1 VPRWTA
7 ESREQ
12 YSAVMKAMPRSQ
24 EWKDNI
30 SKAKKGKSLKPLSPE
45 TKAKLSE
52 IGKKKVFTEEH
63 RQNISLALAGRKPS
77 PGCVAKAIEAR
88 KGKEHTEATK
98 LKMSLAHLNRNIE
111 HEKAYVKSGGTHAGV
126 WMRCLN
132 SEGVFARQLDAAG
145 IEWMYEPR
153 RFRLSIGSY
162 LPDFY
167 LPQFDIW
174 VEVKG
179 SPRQHGKW
187 PEKIRAFRQETGKC
201 LVIVFQSELE
211 SRKYHMSNSIVGQAD
226 YYGLPEQSR
235 PEPPSEQ
242 HLAELLKKPPMFSGP
257 PKLAGDD
264 KSDEWRQM
272 EETYGEENVHPRG
285 PGEWDD

>member
-1 VPRWTA
+1 MPRWTT

-12 YSAVMKAMPRSQ
+12 FSIAMKTMPRSQ

-30 SKAKKGKSLKPLSPE
+30 SKAKKGKSIKPLGLESR
-45 TKAKLSE
+45 ARLSASS
-52 IGKKKVFTEEH
+52 KKKVFTEEH
-63 RQNISLALAGRKPS
+63 RKNISLALKGRKPS
-77 PGCVAKAIEAR
+77 PECVARAVEAR

-111 HEKAYVKSGGTHAGV
+111 HEKAYVKSGGVHAGV

-145 IEWMYEPR
+145 IEWVYEPY

-187 PEKIRAFRQETGKC
+187 PEKIKAFRQETGKC

-226 YYGLPEQSR
+226 YYGLPEQNR

-242 HLAELLKKPPMFSGP
+242 HLAELLRKPSPWSGP
-257 PKLAGDD
+257 AKLAADGEPIDD
-264 KSDEWRQM
+264 EGN
-272 EETYGEENVHPRG
+272 TYGDLHTGEE
-285 PGEWDD
+285 